1 MCGIAGKLHW
11 GINYEADLISRMND
25 RIRHRGPD
33 DFGITELDNISLGHR
48 RLSII
53 DLSADARQPMTEAG
67 GRYYIVFNGEIYNY
81 LEIKEELLKEGFV
94 FKNKSD
100 TEVILNAFI
109 KWGPQCVEKFNGM
122 FAFVIWD
129 KEKQE
134 LFAARDRFGKKPF
147 YYSFI
152 NKQFVFASEPTAILE
167 DKTVSK
173 AHDMEALNCY
183 LALGYILAP
192 LSFYK
197 DIKKLKPAHCIIIKN
212 KGESFTEASYWD
224 YSNAFRTKTRQN
236 PEEIKES
243 ILYHLEKSVK
253 YRLIADVPVG
263 AFLSGG
269 IDSSSIV
276 ASINKLSPA
285 PLHTFNIGFE
295 QKSYNEYDDALRVSK
310 LFNTQHHAK
319 LIKNKDVEALINNA
333 INAFDEPFAD
343 NSLIPMY
350 EVSRMAAQQV
360 KVVLSGDG
368 ADEIFAG
375 YITYKA
381 DNYFNYYK
389 KTPSFLR
396 KSFGNLV
403 KNIETNSAQK
413 IGFKYKLKQFLSGAV
428 NDEIQAHYSWRLFF
442 NPEERIKILGEQYR
456 QLVYDT
462 DPVLRFREHYE
473 KVKDLDWLD
482 RHLYVDAK
490 TWLTDDI
497 LPKVDRTTMNAGIEA
512 RAPYLDV
519 NFAEYA
525 ASIPANLKLNDN
537 KTKFILKSAL
547 EKLLPGDVLYK
558 KKSGFNAPVG
568 KWIGSDESDEFKS
581 FNKFVYLNKLK

>member
-11 GINYEADLISRMND
+11 GEKYDAGLIKRMTD
-25 RIRHRGPD
+25 CIKHRGPD
-33 DFGITELDNISLGHR
+33 DSGNLELENISLGHR
-48 RLSII
+48 RLSVI
-53 DLSADARQPMTEAG
+53 DLSPDARQPMSEISN
-67 GRYYIVFNGEIYNY
+67 RYHIVFNGEIYNY
-81 LEIKEELLKEGFV
+81 LELKDELIKDGFK

-109 KWGPQCVEKFNGM
+109 KWGPDCLEKFNGM

-129 KEKQE
+129 THTQE

-147 YYSFI
+147 YYSF
-152 NKQFVFASEPTAILE
+152 NNSQFVFASEPKAILE
-167 DKTVSK
+167 DSSVSK
-173 AHDMEALNCY
+173 THDIEALNCY
-183 LALGYILAP
+183 LAIGYILAP
-192 LSFYK
+192 RSFYK
-197 DIKKLKPAHCIIIKN
+197 DIKKLKPAHFITIKN
-212 KGESFTEASYWD
+212 KGKDFRETQYWD
-224 YSNAFRTKTRQN
+224 YSKAFRIKTAQSAS
-236 PEEIKES
+236 EIKEN
-243 ILYHLEKSVK
+243 ILFHLEKSVK

-276 ASINKLSPA
+276 AQINKLSSA

-310 LFNTQHHAK
+310 LFGTNHHAK
-319 LIKNKDVEALINNA
+319 LIGNKDIESLIHNS
-333 INAFDEPFAD
+333 IDSFDEPLAD

-350 EVSRMAAQQV
+350 EVSKMASQHI

-389 KTPSFLR
+389 NAPAFIR
-396 KSFGNLV
+396 RGFGNLV
-403 KNIETNSAQK
+403 KNLNTNSRQK
-413 IGFKYKLKQFLSGAV
+413 IGFKFKLKQFLSGTV
-428 NDEIQAHYSWRLFF
+428 SDEINAHYSWRLFF
-442 NPEERIKILGEQYR
+442 NPEERIKILGEQNR
-456 QLVYDT
+456 QMVYDT
-462 DPVLRFREHYE
+462 DPVHDFRKHYS
-473 KVKDLDWLD
+473 KVQDLEWLD
-482 RHLYVDAK
+482 RHLYVDAM

-519 NFAEYA
+519 NFVEYA
-525 ASIPANLKLNDN
+525 ASLPCNLKLNGN
-537 KTKFILKSAL
+537 KTKYILKSAL
-547 EKLLPGDVLYK
+547 EKLLPHDVLYK

-568 KWIGSDESDEFKS
+568 EWIGMSEEDEFKS
-581 FNKFVYLNKLK
+581 FNKFVYNKKI

>member
-11 GINYEADLISRMND
+11 GVNYDSGLVDRMND
-25 RIRHRGPD
+25 CIKHRGPD
-33 DFGITELDNISLGHR
+33 DFGISELENISLGHR

-53 DLSADARQPMTEAG
+53 DLSADARQPMVEITN
-67 GRYYIVFNGEIYNY
+67 RYHIVFNGEIYNY
-81 LEIKEELLKEGFV
+81 LEIKEELIKDGFK

-100 TEVILNAFI
+100 TEVILNAYI
-109 KWGPQCVEKFNGM
+109 KWGVDCLQKFNGM

-129 KEKQE
+129 TQKQE

-147 YYSFI
+147 YYSYK
-152 NKQFVFASEPTAILE
+152 NNQFVFASEPKAILE
-167 DKTVSK
+167 DAEVSK
-173 AHDMEALNCY
+173 QHDIEALNCY

-192 LSFYK
+192 MSFYK
-197 DIKKLKPAHCIIIKN
+197 DIKKLRAGHYVLITNKGANFSEHKYWNYAAAFKN
-212 KGESFTEASYWD
+212 KTKQTEA
-224 YSNAFRTKTRQN
+224 
-236 PEEIKES
+236 EIKEN
-243 ILYHLEKSVK
+243 ILWHLEKSVK

-276 ASINKLSPA
+276 ASISKLSSA

-295 QKSYNEYDDALRVSK
+295 QKDYNEYDDALKVSK

-319 LIKNKDVEALINNA
+319 LISNNA
-333 INAFDEPFAD
+333 IESLIHDAIDAFDEPFAD

-350 EVSRMAAQQV
+350 EVSKMAAEHI

-381 DNYFNYYK
+381 DNYFNQYK
-389 KTPSFLR
+389 NLPSFLR
-396 KSFGNLV
+396 KGFGGLV
-403 KNIETNSAQK
+403 KNLSTDSEKK
-413 IGFKYKLKQFLSGAV
+413 IGFKYKLKQFLGGAV
-428 NDEIQAHYSWRLFF
+428 GDDIQAHYSWRLFF
-442 NPEERIKILGEQYR
+442 GPEERIKILGEEHR
-456 QLVYDT
+456 KLVYET
-462 DPVLRFREHYE
+462 DPVFQFRKYYVEIE
-473 KVKDLDWLD
+473 GAEWLD
-482 RHLYVDAK
+482 KHLYVDAM

-512 RAPYLDV
+512 RAPYLDY

-525 ASIPANLKLNDN
+525 ASIPCNLKLNNN

-547 EKLLPGDVLYK
+547 EKLLPQDVLYK

-568 KWIGSDESDEFKS
+568 KWIGMNESDEFKS
-581 FNKFVYLNKLK
+581 FNKFVYNKKI

>member
-11 GINYEADLISRMND
+11 GKNFDSNLIARMND
-25 RIRHRGPD
+25 AIKHRGPD
-33 DFGITELDNISLGHR
+33 DFGINELENISLGHR

-53 DLSADARQPMTEAG
+53 DLSANARQPMTEVT
-67 GRYYIVFNGEIYNY
+67 GRYHIVFNGEIYNY
-81 LEIKEELLKEGFV
+81 LELKEELVEHGFE
-94 FKNKSD
+94 FINKSD
-100 TEVILNAFI
+100 TEVVLNAY
-109 KWGPQCVEKFNGM
+109 KHWGVNCLTKFNGM

-147 YYSFI
+147 YYSFA
-152 NKQFVFASEPTAILE
+152 NKQFCFASEPKAILE
-167 DKTVSK
+167 DKTISNEK
-173 AHDMEALNCY
+173 DIEALNCY

-197 DIKKLKPAHCIIIKN
+197 NIKKLKPAHYIIIKN
-212 KGESFTEASYWD
+212 KGNSFIETQYWD
-224 YSNAFRTKTRQN
+224 YADAFRTKTKQSVD
-236 PEEIKES
+236 EIKEN

-276 ASINKLSPA
+276 ASIKKLTPT

-319 LIKNKDVEALINNA
+319 LIKDNDVQQLINDA

-350 EVSRMAAQQV
+350 EVSKMAAKHV

-381 DNYFNYYK
+381 DNYFNTYK
-389 KTPSFLR
+389 KTPTFLR
-396 KSFGNLV
+396 RGFGNLV
-403 KNIETNSAQK
+403 QHIDTNSQQK
-413 IGFKYKLKQFLSGAV
+413 IGFKYKLKQFLGGAV
-428 NDEIQAHYSWRLFF
+428 GDEIQAHYSWRLYFT
-442 NPEERIKILGEQYR
+442 PEERIKILGEQHR
-456 QLVYDT
+456 KLVYDT
-462 DPVLRFREHYE
+462 DPILKFREHYN
-473 KVKDLDWLD
+473 KVKDLDLLHQ
-482 RHLYVDAK
+482 HLYVDAQ

-497 LPKVDRTTMNAGIEA
+497 LPKVYRTTMNAGIEA

-519 NFAEYA
+519 NFVEYV
-525 ASIPANLKLNDN
+525 ASIPYQLKLNN
-537 KTKFILKSAL
+537 GKTKFILKSAL
-547 EKLLPGDVLYK
+547 EKLLPQDVLYK

-568 KWIGSDESDEFKS
+568 QWIGMKESDEFKS
-581 FNKFVYLNKLK
+581 FNKFVYDKKL

>member
-11 GINYEADLISRMND
+11 GNNFDADLINRMNTA
-25 RIRHRGPD
+25 IKHRGPD
-33 DFGITELDNISLGHR
+33 DEGTAELENISLGHR

-53 DLSADARQPMTEAG
+53 DLSAGGRQPMTEANS
-67 GRYYIVFNGEIYNY
+67 RYHIVFNGEIYNY
-81 LEIKEELLKEGFV
+81 LEIKEELLKYGFV
-94 FKNKSD
+94 FKNRSD

-109 KWGPQCVEKFNGM
+109 NWGPDCLKKFNGM

-147 YYSFI
+147 YYSFK
-152 NKQFVFASEPTAILE
+152 NKQFVFASEPKAILE
-167 DKTVSK
+167 DKSVSK
-173 AHDMEALNCY
+173 EHDVEALNCY

-197 DIKKLKPAHCIIIKN
+197 DIKKLKPAHYIIIKN
-212 KGESFTEASYWD
+212 KGESFSEVQYWD
-224 YSNAFRTKTRQN
+224 YSSAFRTKTKQT
-236 PEEIKES
+236 ETEIKAN
-243 ILYHLEKSVK
+243 ILHHLEKSVK

-276 ASINKLSPA
+276 ASISKLSSA

-310 LFNTQHHAK
+310 LFSTEHHAK
-319 LIKNKDVEALINNA
+319 LIKDNDVVKLINDA
-333 INAFDEPFAD
+333 IAAFDEPFAD

-350 EVSRMAAQQV
+350 EVSKMAAQQV

-381 DNYFNYYK
+381 DNYFNTYK
-389 KTPSFLR
+389 KMPAFLR
-396 KSFGNLV
+396 RSFGNMT
-403 KNIETNSAQK
+403 KNIGTDSKQK

-442 NPEERIKILGEQYR
+442 NPEERIKILGEQHR
-456 QLVYDT
+456 KLVYDT
-462 DPVLRFREHYE
+462 DPLFRFREHYE
-473 KVKDLDWLD
+473 QVKDLEWLD

-512 RAPYLDV
+512 RAPYLDL

-525 ASIPANLKLNDN
+525 ASIPCNLKLNGG
-537 KTKFILKSAL
+537 KTKFVLKSAL
-547 EKLLPGDVLYK
+547 EELLPQDVLYK

-568 KWIGSDESDEFKS
+568 QWIGMNESDEFKS
-581 FNKFVYLNKLK
+581 FNKFVYQKKI